1 MTMESKVGR
10 TAILLAACLLGCTPG
25 CRSLEVGGLDLVSAP
40 LNRSLAVMKSAVSTD
55 TSQHPEA
62 EAGPTSVELARYE
75 QATRLTEEGKHGE
88 AEALLVDLKNQGY
101 ARFFD
106 ISSRRRKSFAKKI
119 DKDPRLGDTL
129 NPHLL
134 DPGAALRED
143 ALFLLAENQFQLK
156 KFAPA
161 QDNFT
166 ALMTEFPSTR
176 HIDRAT
182 QRLFEI
188 GRYWLD
194 SQHFLAA
201 STIRPAGA
209 IVPAAG
215 SDPSTTQG
223 WLMTMPILPNVTDP
237 TRPLFDTR
245 GRALQALKSIWLNDP
260 TGHLADDALMLTA
273 AIHLEQKNRREADRI
288 LTNLRKLY
296 PDSPYLEPAFLLGSH
311 VRLLSYQGSEYDQT
325 PLEESAQLKRSTLG
339 LYPDIKEKSRLESE
353 LQDIENAR
361 ADREWQRVEFYRKKN
376 LPNAMAIHLTQILA
390 RFPGTGHAKRAQ
402 AMLRQ
407 LGPGYASGKWLAR
420 EVQSVGNPLAKPIS
434 IKTPSGSLNEPVNAK
449 APFPPKS

>member
-1 MTMESKVGR
+1 MESKVGR
-10 TAILLAACLLGCTPG
+10 TAILLATCLLGCTPG

-166 ALMTEFPSTR
+166 ALMT
-176 HIDRAT
+176 
-182 QRLFEI
+182 
-188 GRYWLD
+188 
-194 SQHFLAA
+194 
-201 STIRPAGA
+201 
-209 IVPAAG
+209 
-215 SDPSTTQG
+215 
-223 WLMTMPILPNVTDP
+223 
-237 TRPLFDTR
+237 
-245 GRALQALKSIWLNDP
+245 
-260 TGHLADDALMLTA
+260 
-273 AIHLEQKNRREADRI
+273 
-288 LTNLRKLY
+288 
-296 PDSPYLEPAFLLGSH
+296 
-311 VRLLSYQGSEYDQT
+311 
-325 PLEESAQLKRSTLG
+325 
-339 LYPDIKEKSRLESE
+339 
-353 LQDIENAR
+353 
-361 ADREWQRVEFYRKKN
+361 
-376 LPNAMAIHLTQILA
+376 
-390 RFPGTGHAKRAQ
+390 
-402 AMLRQ
+402 
-407 LGPGYASGKWLAR
+407 
-420 EVQSVGNPLAKPIS
+420 
-434 IKTPSGSLNEPVNAK
+434 
-449 APFPPKS
+449 

>member
-1 MTMESKVGR
+1 MESKVGR
-10 TAILLAACLLGCTPG
+10 TAILLATCLLGCTPG

-325 PLEESAQLKRSTLG
+325 PLEESAQLKRS
-339 LYPDIKEKSRLESE
+339 E

-434 IKTPSGSLNEPVNAK
+434 IKTPSGSLNEPVNVK